1 MHSFF
6 RSFKK
11 KRKKVIQCPKIPKE
25 HILNNNKKK
34 YIRVL
39 MEEEALA
46 EINQNISQSQREM
59 KRINL
64 IYRKMKRR

>member
-1 MHSFF
+1 
-6 RSFKK
+6 
-11 KRKKVIQCPKIPKE
+11 
-25 HILNNNKKK
+25 
-34 YIRVL
+34 